1 MVTNVVC
8 NENSSSIGMAN
19 IVSYNSYVCLKD
31 TDQSN
36 KLWLRYMTIYIIWT
50 VVIKVFRQYN
60 IIWTVVMIP
69 TTSSCTSK
77 DLFLIKHHLRHTEYY
92 IFKQVSDKEMFAI

>member
-1 MVTNVVC
+1 
-8 NENSSSIGMAN
+8 
-19 IVSYNSYVCLKD
+19 
-31 TDQSN
+31 
-36 KLWLRYMTIYIIWT
+36 
-50 VVIKVFRQYN
+50 
-60 IIWTVVMIP
+60 MIP